1 MSRQK
6 LLQLGI
12 PLTAA
17 VVVAFALSAT
27 TGAGLPPRPVEPVAS
42 GLSDPVHA
50 VPAPSGA
57 LGRLYVVEQGG
68 RIRIVDRN
76 RILPRPFL
84 DLRSIVAHGGLRGLL
99 SLAFHPRYR
108 TTGLAYVNYVAR
120 DGAVIVAEIRTI
132 RGLGR
137 ASSLRVLLRVPASKE
152 KYAHFGGH
160 LAFSPDGQLYVS
172 IGDGGVPDAAQD
184 PESMLG
190 KIVRLRVGD
199 GDPRPAIVAWGLRNP
214 WRFSFTPTGSAL
226 VIGDVGESRR
236 EELDVVPRRLFG
248 RANLGWPAFEGNVRR
263 PRTPLPTTG
272 IRLKPFLEYRHRA
285 KRCYSVI
292 GGFVYRGNR
301 FPALRGRYVFGD
313 LCGGFWSVRL
323 TGAEA
328 GKRRAE
334 PFEAGG
340 ILTSIVEAT
349 NGEILLVSD
358 DGRIVTPVGPE

>member
-1 MSRQK
+1 MR
-6 LLQLGI
+6 LWI
-12 PLTAA
+12 PLAAA
-17 VVVAFALSAT
+17 VVVAAALSAT
-27 TGAGLPPRPVEPVAS
+27 TGAGLPVRPVELVAS
-42 GLSDPVHA
+42 GLIDPVHA

-57 LGRLYVVEQGG
+57 SGRLYVVEQGG
-68 RIRIVDRN
+68 RISIVDRN

-108 TTGLAYVNYVAR
+108 TNGLAYVNYVAR
-120 DGAVIVAEIRTI
+120 DGAVIVAEIKTV

-152 KYAHFGGH
+152 KYAHFGG
-160 LAFSPDGQLYVS
+160 LLVFSPDEQLYVS

-190 KIVRLRVGD
+190 KIVRLHVGS
-199 GDPRPAIVAWGLRNP
+199 GNRRPEIVAWGLRNP

-226 VIGDVGESRR
+226 VIGDVGDTRR
-236 EELDVVPRRLFG
+236 EEIDVVPRRLFG
-248 RANLGWPAFEGNVRR
+248 RANLGWPAFEGTVRR

-272 IRLKPFLEYRHRA
+272 TLLKPFLEYRHVA

-301 FPALRGRYVFGD
+301 LPSLRGRYVFGD
-313 LCGGFWSVRL
+313 LCGGLWSVRL

-334 PFEAGG
+334 PFQVGG

-349 NGEILLVSD
+349 DRELLLVSD